1 MNVTTIVIIAA
12 LTINFAILI
21 NTYKNNSLMKDA
33 IFYGESLVLDIC
45 LAITLQRISWIII
58 AFIWVMASIRL
69 IFKIR
74 SKITDLTKNNIE
86 DMISYYS
93 DRISTNKSQIKNL
106 TANMI
111 ATNDT
116 SSLETIK
123 DINNVLASNK
133 NILDTLE
140 VKKDFYKYLSTKDAL
155 KIITS
160 PNFCS

>member
-45 LAITLQRISWIII
+45 LAITLQRVTWIII

-69 IFKIR
+69 IYKIQ

-86 DMISYYS
+86 DMISHYN
-93 DRISTNKSQIKNL
+93 DCISTNKSQIKQL

-116 SSLETIK
+116 SSLEVIK
-123 DINNVLASNK
+123 DINNVLVSNK

-140 VKKDFYKYLSTKDAL
+140 VKKDFYKHLSTKDAL